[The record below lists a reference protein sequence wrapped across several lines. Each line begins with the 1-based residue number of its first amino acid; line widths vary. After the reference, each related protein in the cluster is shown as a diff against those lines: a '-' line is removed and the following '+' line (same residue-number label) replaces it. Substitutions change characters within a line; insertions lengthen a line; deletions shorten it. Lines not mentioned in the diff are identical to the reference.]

1 MAANTITQIP
11 PDSTG
16 DKLQM
21 MSRQEGADTVLL
33 QGVHLDNAQ
42 NPHYLAF
49 ADSTAVGAFAQN
61 KQHINLYN
69 AADSGKLVTIHDI
82 RYVNLQLTA
91 ATGVGVRFNIIRI
104 TTHSGGTSVTP
115 EKMDTNNPNLPAG
128 ITVRAA
134 STVTEGAI
142 LWAVA
147 MNNDEIPL
155 TGNHQNFRGSSILP
169 SIADPRAGKLTLR
182 EGEGITVKQ
191 ITSTTVGTWGWII
204 QFSTQDVWT

>member
-1 MAANTITQIP
+1 MAANSITQIP

-21 MSRQEGADTVLL
+21 MQRKEGADDVLL

-61 KQHINLYN
+61 KQHISLFN
-69 AADSGKLVTIHDI
+69 AAASGKIVTIHDI
-82 RYVNLQLTA
+82 RYVNLALTA
-91 ATGVGVRFNIIRI
+91 VTGVGVRFDIKRI
-104 TTHSGGTSVTP
+104 TTHSVGTAVTP
-115 EKMDTNNPNLPAG
+115 EKLDTLNPNLPAG
-128 ITVRAA
+128 VTVRAA
-134 STVTEGAI
+134 CTVTEGNI

-147 MNNDEIPL
+147 VNNDEIPL
-155 TGNHQNFRGSSILP
+155 TGINHNFLGCSIVP
-169 SIADPRAGKLTLR
+169 SVIDPRAGKITLR

-191 ITSTTVGTWGWII
+191 ITNSVVGTFAWII